1 MAARTKRGTLD
12 KPWDDGVR
20 AKIKTSMLLNRLT
33 THALSDVEIMTTSQ
47 VHAAAVVLK
56 KSLPDLA
63 SSELNVNGKIL
74 VELNDHWAKT

>member
-1 MAARTKRGTLD
+1 MPARTRKVRH
-12 KPWDDGVR
+12 DDLTR
-20 AKIKTSMLLNRLT
+20 EKIKTSQLLNRLT

-63 SSELNVNGKIL
+63 SSELNVNGKII

>member
-1 MAARTKRGTLD
+1 MPARTRKVKLD
-12 KPWDDGVR
+12 DLTR
-20 AKIKTSMLLNRLT
+20 ERIKTSQLLNRLT

-63 SSELNVNGKIL
+63 SSDVNLSGGIT
-74 VELNDHWAKT
+74 VEINDHWAKISKS